1 MSEVIEV
8 EVMILVLIARLIT
21 TKTVQLL
28 KNLFVKCGLKSHH
41 LENIQYSEQLFSS
54 AGYFIISFAI
64 DCQH

>member
-41 LENIQYSEQLFSS
+41 LENIQYSEHCLAQLDILSS
-54 AGYFIISFAI
+54 LS
-64 DCQH
+64 Q